1 MTQKTWIA
9 VSALFLLSSV
19 SYAADCDTQL
29 TLRCQATYLEQG
41 KTVQTLSQSSGLE
54 NEHWD
59 EPSETN
65 CAATVYFTQDLQ
77 VTSARIYAQKDLT
90 SPQVTFEADAAQV
103 VDQTVNG
110 QTIRNAYYSNDLS
123 VTSKVSDAANVGIL
137 HLVKPDGAITDIALS
152 CVVD

>member
-1 MTQKTWIA
+1 MMKTLIA
-9 VSALFLLSSV
+9 VAALFCLSSV

-29 TLRCQATYLEQG
+29 TLRCQATYLNQAMPME
-41 KTVQTLSQSSGLE
+41 TVSQSSGLE

-77 VTSARIYAQKDLT
+77 FTSVRIYAQKDLT
-90 SPQVTFEADAAQV
+90 TSQVTYDAQASQV
-103 VDQTVNG
+103 IDQTVNG
-110 QTIRNAYYSNDLS
+110 QTVRNAYYSNELS
-123 VTSKVSDAANVGIL
+123 TTDKVSDSSQLGIL
-137 HLVKPDGAITDIALS
+137 TLVKQDGSINDVALT